1 MLDTL
6 WILLCTGLV
15 FLMQAGFMCLE
26 SGLTRSKNSIN
37 VAVKNIADFGLSVA
51 LFWALGYG
59 VMFGSSWLGW
69 LGTSDFLPNR
79 DDGPQ
84 ALLFLFQAMFCGTA
98 TTIISGALAE
108 RLKFT
113 AYLAIAAWVSGLIYP
128 LFGHWAWNAGG
139 WLAQLGFHDFAG
151 ATVVHG
157 VGAWVSLAALPI
169 VGARRDR
176 FSMDKANPI
185 QGSNLP
191 FSVLGCLL
199 LWFGWIGFNG
209 GSTLALNDQ
218 VPGIILNTML
228 GGVAGMITAAIWSWV
243 QHHHVDVG
251 FLING
256 SIAGLVAITAGC
268 DSFETPIAVLVG
280 ATGSVVMLLIA
291 QQLTRLKIDDAVD
304 AVAVHGAA
312 GAWGTLAVGLFGD
325 ITGTVTGNRLEQVGI
340 QALGI
345 GVSVLWAF
353 GITCLVLTI
362 VQRFVS
368 LRVSE
373 EDEVIGLNVAEHH
386 ARTETYDLLRVMD
399 TQAQTLDLSLRVPVE
414 PFTEVG
420 HIATRYNQLMD
431 NLEHNHRQNVDFLE
445 EIYTLTTTVAVAVE
459 HAAFSE
465 AEMEL
470 AELATRDDD
479 LGVLSQQLLQLLQAI
494 QARDRALAQFQQG
507 LHGAIAEQLR
517 SRFPAQFTP
526 EVEASLQNHH
536 DPQAL
541 LRLYKQI
548 QTGEPWGAIAT
559 QLLPSPSPTAGESG
573 GS

>member
-1 MLDTL
+1 MLNIL

-59 VMFGSSWLGW
+59 IMFGSSWLGW
-69 LGTSDFLPNR
+69 FGTADFFPNR
-79 DDGPQ
+79 DDSQQ
-84 ALLFLFQAMFCGTA
+84 AVLFLFQAMFCGTA

-128 LFGHWAWNAGG
+128 LFGHWAWNEGG

-151 ATVVHG
+151 STVVHG

-218 VPGIILNTML
+218 VPGIVLNTML

-256 SIAGLVAITAGC
+256 SIAGLVSITAGC
-268 DSFETPIAVLVG
+268 DGFETPIAVLVG
-280 ATGSVVMLLIA
+280 ATGAVVMIVTA
-291 QQLTRLKIDDAVD
+291 QQLARLKIDDAVD

-312 GAWGTLAVGLFGD
+312 GAWGTLAVGLFGE
-325 ITGTVTGNRLEQVGI
+325 VPHSRLAQVGI
-340 QALGI
+340 QSLGI

-353 GITCLVLTI
+353 GVTCIILTI
-362 VQRFVS
+362 VQQFVS

-373 EDEVIGLNVAEHH
+373 ADEVIGLNIAEHR
-386 ARTETYDLLRVMD
+386 ARTETYDLLQVMD

-431 NLEHNHRQNVDFLE
+431 NLERNHRQNVDFLE

-459 HAAFSE
+459 HETFLE
-465 AEMEL
+465 AETEL
-470 AELATRDDD
+470 AELATREDD
-479 LGVLSQQLLQLLQAI
+479 LGVLSQQLLQLLKAI
-494 QARDRALAQFQQG
+494 QERDRSLIQFQQG
-507 LHGAIAEQLR
+507 LREAIVTNLSDRFPEQLP
-517 SRFPAQFTP
+517 SNLETHLKNNYDP
-526 EVEASLQNHH
+526 HH
-536 DPQAL
+536 L
-541 LRLYKQI
+541 LKQYKQI
-548 QTGEPWGAIAT
+548 QEAKNWDDVMGILGIV
-559 QLLPSPSPTAGESG
+559 
-573 GS
+573 

>member
-1 MLDTL
+1 MTMLDIL
-6 WILLCTGLV
+6 WLLLCTSLV

-69 LGTSDFLPNR
+69 LGTSSFMPNR
-79 DDGPQ
+79 DDPQ
-84 ALLFLFQAMFCGTA
+84 TAILFLFQAMFCGTA

-113 AYLAIAAWVSGLIYP
+113 VYLAIAAWVSGLIYP
-128 LFGHWAWNAGG
+128 LFGHWAWNEGG

-151 ATVVHG
+151 STVVHG

-176 FSMDKANPI
+176 FSMEHINPI

-218 VPGIILNTML
+218 VPGIVLNTMMA
-228 GGVAGMITAAIWSWV
+228 GVAGMITAALWSWV
-243 QHHHVDVG
+243 QQRHVEVG

-268 DSFETPIAVLVG
+268 DSFDTPIALVVG
-280 ATGSVVMLLIA
+280 ATGAAVMILTA
-291 QQLTRLKIDDAVD
+291 QRLARLKIDDAVD

-312 GAWGTLAVGLFGD
+312 GAWGTVSVGLFGAEID
-325 ITGTVTGNRLEQVGI
+325 NRLAQVGV

-345 GVSVLWAF
+345 GVSLVWAF
-353 GITCLVLTI
+353 GATWIILSLA
-362 VQRFVS
+362 QRFVS

-373 EDEVIGLNVAEHH
+373 ADEAIGLNVAE
-386 ARTETYDLLRVMD
+386 
-399 TQAQTLDLSLRVPVE
+399 
-414 PFTEVG
+414 
-420 HIATRYNQLMD
+420 
-431 NLEHNHRQNVDFLE
+431 
-445 EIYTLTTTVAVAVE
+445 
-459 HAAFSE
+459 
-465 AEMEL
+465 L
-470 AELATRDDD
+470 A
-479 LGVLSQQLLQLLQAI
+479 G
-494 QARDRALAQFQQG
+494 
-507 LHGAIAEQLR
+507 
-517 SRFPAQFTP
+517 
-526 EVEASLQNHH
+526 
-536 DPQAL
+536 
-541 LRLYKQI
+541 
-548 QTGEPWGAIAT
+548 
-559 QLLPSPSPTAGESG
+559 
-573 GS
+573 